1 MKDQHILTEMEQVK
15 ALADPLR
22 TRVLEALCQKPMTTK
37 QVALQLGEKPTKL
50 YHHVEI
56 LERAGLVQL
65 VETRPNRGTVEK
77 YYQAVARQFALDRKL
92 LAAMPGASAPGAEI
106 ADLFTNALEETIN
119 EIRESAEAGLL
130 KPQED
135 RMTAILSRGQVCA
148 TKEQMD
154 RLLQTLQAWLEECR
168 TANDQRGAA
177 HYRLTIA
184 FYPVKKPKKRKV
196 KNTRK
201 RASTITA
208 QRRHKQE

>member
-184 FYPVKKPKKRKV
+184 FYPVKNPKKRKV